1 MTTHAR
7 AAGATGSITYRLTPR
22 TPLSVTVAAVYE
34 ASETAG
40 PEPLERLAAA
50 FYEDLHQI
58 ARQTTI
64 PPWQALAAP
73 DTYADQPDL
82 LARLVSADVE
92 QLLRDQLIAGVALVL
107 SDPADDAA
115 GGAGDASMPVVRY
128 CAAYILRRLVS
139 PLPDEPVAPPYSR
152 TIARFDPSRHAG
164 PASEL
169 ALLVAWYPTVSAA
182 ERAAT
187 ITFPR
192 YQFQWTALTAVTFD
206 DTQLRP
212 PPQTPL
218 VSSGGAWT
226 RTQLDGQTSRQLEP
240 F

>member
-1 MTTHAR
+1 MTIHTR
-7 AAGATGSITYRLTPR
+7 ATGGITYRLTPR
-22 TPLSVTVAAVYE
+22 TSLSVTVAAVYE

-40 PEPLERLAAA
+40 LEPLERLAAA

-92 QLLRDQLIAGVALVL
+92 QLLRDQLISGVALVL
-107 SDPADDAA
+107 SDPAYDAA
-115 GGAGDASMPVVRY
+115 SDASMPVVRY

-139 PLPDEPVAPPYSR
+139 PLPDELIAPPYSR

-169 ALLVAWYPTVSAA
+169 ALLVAWYPAVSPA

-187 ITFPR
+187 IAFPR
-192 YQFQWTALTAVTFD
+192 YQFQWTALTAVAFD

-212 PPQTPL
+212 PPETPL
-218 VSSGGAWT
+218 VSGGGAWT
-226 RTQLDGQTSRQLEP
+226 RTQLDGQTSQQPEP